1 MSTRKKATQG
11 DHDSPDNFQPVLLGT
26 EIVFEEADVVGMI
39 TDEND
44 CEVFIES
51 SLFTGWMSKAL
62 FWELSGAE

>member
-1 MSTRKKATQG
+1 MPALPQRV
-11 DHDSPDNFQPVLLGT
+11 FQPTLLGT
-26 EIVFEEADVVGMI
+26 EIVFEEADAKGMI
-39 TDEND
+39 TDENE